1 MLKHLTYS
9 DNTLYVS
16 STSQVTEDCKDN
28 NSSKEWGEGVTN
40 TNNEGVSVTI
50 VVELVVTGQD
60 QLTPVPNWE
69 GEKYLGSCSTPNLI

>member
-28 NSSKEWGEGVTN
+28 NSSKE
-40 TNNEGVSVTI
+40 
-50 VVELVVTGQD
+50 
-60 QLTPVPNWE
+60 
-69 GEKYLGSCSTPNLI
+69 